1 MIDCVNENWPECIEC
16 GEEFNPKRKALGY
29 DVCLGCGD
37 VHAKKAIAHKKKC
50 SAPLFNKG
58 GYQYVGNKEA
68 ARWAGR

>member
-1 MIDCVNENWPECIEC
+1 MIDYDNMDWPECKEC
-16 GEEFNPKRKALGY
+16 GEEFHPLRQKLGY
-29 DVCLGCGD
+29 EVCLSCGD
-37 VHAKKAIAHKKKC
+37 VKAQKEIAHKKKC